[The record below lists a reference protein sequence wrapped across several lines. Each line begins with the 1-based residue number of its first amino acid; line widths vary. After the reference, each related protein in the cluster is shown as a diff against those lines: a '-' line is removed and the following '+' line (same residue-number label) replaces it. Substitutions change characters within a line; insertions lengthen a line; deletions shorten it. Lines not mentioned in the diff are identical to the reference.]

1 MIHSQAI
8 TLGLLGDPKSVKR
21 YTKVAEFIKKGAS
34 KATIQVIYR
43 VSWFSIQHGVQVTLK
58 NCGDDAYKPETY
70 GRSITFQVFNLINL
84 CNFLLT
90 IQRTI
95 NESGTSAYLVK
106 DEEMKDVV
114 RKSKDAKEECLRI
127 LEKFQI
133 QVDSPIVI
141 LQQDEAKEMLKV
153 ESADKLYKF
162 FEKATLIRQCFDQ
175 YSAAQVGVTIVIA
188 SSNSDTI
195 QSDFV
200 LGGVQQSL

>member
-1 MIHSQAI
+1 MNFQAI
-8 TLGLLGDPKSVKR
+8 TLGLLGDPKNVKR

-34 KATIQVIYR
+34 K
-43 VSWFSIQHGVQVTLK
+43 SIIQVTLK
-58 NCGDDAYKPETY
+58 NCGDDAYKPEIY
-70 GRSITFQVFNLINL
+70 GRNITF
-84 CNFLLT
+84 
-90 IQRTI
+90 QRTI
-95 NESGTSAYLVK
+95 NETGTSAYLVK

-162 FEKATLIRQCFDQ
+162 FAKATLIRQCFDQ
-175 YSAAQVGVTIVIA
+175 YLAAQVIGTHH
-188 SSNSDTI
+188 
-195 QSDFV
+195 
-200 LGGVQQSL
+200 G

>member
-1 MIHSQAI
+1 MF
-8 TLGLLGDPKSVKR
+8 V
-21 YTKVAEFIKKGAS
+21 
-34 KATIQVIYR
+34 
-43 VSWFSIQHGVQVTLK
+43 
-58 NCGDDAYKPETY
+58 
-70 GRSITFQVFNLINL
+70 
-84 CNFLLT
+84 

-114 RKSKDAKEECLRI
+114 RKSKDAKDECQRI

-133 QVDSPIVI
+133 QVESPIVI

-175 YSAAQVGVTIVIA
+175 YSAAQVSGDDQTLI
-188 SSNSDTI
+188 SYGSYG
-195 QSDFV
+195 
-200 LGGVQQSL
+200 LPR

>member
-1 MIHSQAI
+1 MSDHSVHN
-8 TLGLLGDPKSVKR
+8 S
-21 YTKVAEFIKKGAS
+21 
-34 KATIQVIYR
+34 
-43 VSWFSIQHGVQVTLK
+43 
-58 NCGDDAYKPETY
+58 C
-70 GRSITFQVFNLINL
+70 
-84 CNFLLT
+84 LT

-114 RKSKDAKEECLRI
+114 RKSKDANEECLRI
-127 LEKFQI
+127 LQKFQI

-175 YSAAQVGVTIVIA
+175 YSAAQV
-188 SSNSDTI
+188 
-195 QSDFV
+195 
-200 LGGVQQSL
+200 

>member
-1 MIHSQAI
+1 M
-8 TLGLLGDPKSVKR
+8 
-21 YTKVAEFIKKGAS
+21 
-34 KATIQVIYR
+34 
-43 VSWFSIQHGVQVTLK
+43 
-58 NCGDDAYKPETY
+58 
-70 GRSITFQVFNLINL
+70 
-84 CNFLLT
+84 
-90 IQRTI
+90 
-95 NESGTSAYLVK
+95 
-106 DEEMKDVV
+106 V

-195 QSDFV
+195 QSAFV
-200 LGGVQQSL
+200 QGGVQQSL

>member
-1 MIHSQAI
+1 MLLQAI
-8 TLGLLGDPKSVKR
+8 TPGLLGDPKSVKR
-21 YTKVAEFIKKGAS
+21 YSKVAEFIKKGAS
-34 KATIQVIYR
+34 KATI
-43 VSWFSIQHGVQVTLK
+43 QVTLK

-70 GRSITFQVFNLINL
+70 GRSITFQVDLRSAIFLTQLLI
-84 CNFLLT
+84 F
-90 IQRTI
+90 QRTI

-114 RKSKDAKEECLRI
+114 RKSKDAKDECQRI

-133 QVDSPIVI
+133 QVESPIVI

-175 YSAAQVGVTIVIA
+175 YSAAQVSGDDQTLI
-188 SSNSDTI
+188 SYGSYGSPR
-195 QSDFV
+195 
-200 LGGVQQSL
+200 

>member
-1 MIHSQAI
+1 MITIHSQAI

-43 VSWFSIQHGVQVTLK
+43 VSWFSIQHDIQVTLK

-70 GRSITFQVFNLINL
+70 GRRITFQVFNLINL

-175 YSAAQVGVTIVIA
+175 YSAAQVK
-188 SSNSDTI
+188 
-195 QSDFV
+195 
-200 LGGVQQSL
+200 

>member
-1 MIHSQAI
+1 MTCYCSPI
-8 TLGLLGDPKSVKR
+8 
-21 YTKVAEFIKKGAS
+21 
-34 KATIQVIYR
+34 
-43 VSWFSIQHGVQVTLK
+43 
-58 NCGDDAYKPETY
+58 
-70 GRSITFQVFNLINL
+70 
-84 CNFLLT
+84 T

-127 LEKFQI
+127 LQKFQI

-195 QSDFV
+195 QSAFV
-200 LGGVQQSL
+200 QGGVQQSL

>member
-1 MIHSQAI
+1 MLFQAI

-21 YTKVAEFIKKGAS
+21 YSKVAEFIKKGAS
-34 KATIQVIYR
+34 KATI
-43 VSWFSIQHGVQVTLK
+43 QVTLK

-70 GRSITFQVFNLINL
+70 GRSITFQVDLRSAIFLTELLI
-84 CNFLLT
+84 F
-90 IQRTI
+90 QRTI

-114 RKSKDAKEECLRI
+114 RKSKDAKDECQRI

-133 QVDSPIVI
+133 QVESPIVI

-175 YSAAQVGVTIVIA
+175 YSAAQVSGDYQTLIYYGPYG
-188 SSNSDTI
+188 
-195 QSDFV
+195 
-200 LGGVQQSL
+200 LPR